1 MVHLTECYET
11 ARHLELE
18 DAARVGFPPVA
29 SLEIGLAP
37 LGREGPG
44 ELRYRRRVL
53 TEAPHQGREVVA
65 ACGRVGHVEYA
76 RASGEVPT
84 SSGETFHAAGFAG
97 ANVSHA
103 SLLCDLN
110 RRERESREPF
120 ACPFS

>member
-1 MVHLTECYET
+1 MHLTECYET
-11 ARHLELE
+11 AHHLELE

-65 ACGRVGHVEYA
+65 AFGRVGHA
-76 RASGEVPT
+76 RA
-84 SSGETFHAAGFAG
+84 
-97 ANVSHA
+97 
-103 SLLCDLN
+103 LLAKCLLFIT
-110 RRERESREPF
+110 RPALHGRERESREPF
-120 ACPFS
+120 VCLSAEL